1 MYIFSMSVSA
11 NNYNQSG
18 VIENET
24 NLGIIIISGQEYLV
38 DHQTKV
44 NSIVQQ
50 GELGPVIPKGTPI
63 GFNSKQLRN
72 ETRPFIT
79 DIWLLNE

>member
-1 MYIFSMSVSA
+1 MSVSA

-24 NLGIIIISGQEYLV
+24 NSGVVIISGHEYLV

-44 NSIVQQ
+44 NSLVQQ
-50 GELGPVIPKGTPI
+50 GELGPVIPQGTPI
-63 GFNSKQLRN
+63 GFNSMQLRN
-72 ETRPFIT
+72 ETRPYIT
-79 DIWLLNE
+79 EIWLLNE